1 MVRKKDKPTN
11 PPARRADKADDADSA
26 AWQRLIASTKPLTG
40 ESRNRHVWAPT
51 RNGGKPL
58 AKAKPSAKTKPASA
72 ATKAAP
78 PDAVAGGPSPSPQS
92 ALMPRTRRRLA
103 RGSLPIEARLDLHGL
118 TLMDAERALT
128 TFVARARA
136 QGQVWLLVIT
146 GKGTRGEGKLRRA
159 LPEWLDR
166 GALAGQ
172 IVEYG
177 PSAPNHGGDGAFYL
191 RARRARR

>member
-1 MVRKKDKPTN
+1 ML
-11 PPARRADKADDADSA
+11 SA
-26 AWQRLIASTKPLTG
+26 GGSGVLGPSCMTSAERLASAGRTI
-40 ESRNRHVWAPT
+40 APT
-51 RNGGKPL
+51 RDGGKPL

-78 PDAVAGGPSPSPQS
+78 PDAAAGVSSPSPQS

-103 RGSLPIEARLDLHGL
+103 RGSLRIEARLDLHGL